1 MQSCEVTYDAVTKSL
16 RTNALHNKRRYD
28 LRHDFRLVYKP
39 GDRVLLIR
47 GEILDNSPL
56 PKADLPTDGP
66 FTVAKALPFGRYAM
80 CSRTCT
86 IVVSITW
93 CQSNA

>member
-1 MQSCEVTYDAVTKSL
+1 MYDAVTKSL

-80 CSRTCT
+80 CS
-86 IVVSITW
+86 
-93 CQSNA
+93 